1 MREQLQILQET
12 RAPFCLT
19 MTYAQVRFKLLRALI
34 HHTLVVILSF
44 FPFIYRIVGKIDNIP
59 NIGK

>member
-1 MREQLQILQET
+1 
-12 RAPFCLT
+12 